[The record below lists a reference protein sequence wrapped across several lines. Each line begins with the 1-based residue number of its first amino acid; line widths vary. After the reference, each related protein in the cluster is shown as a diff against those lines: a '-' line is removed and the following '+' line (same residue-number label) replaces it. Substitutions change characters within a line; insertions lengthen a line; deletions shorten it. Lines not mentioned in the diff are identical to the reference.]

1 MFLPEELS
9 FYIISLGCSKN
20 QVDSEIVNGAM
31 VSAGFAEAESAE
43 CADIIIINTCG
54 FIEDAKRESIDVIFD
69 ALLLKE
75 NLSAAGGVCARPV
88 GDGVSFARK
97 IVVIGCLVSRYAD
110 ELHAEIPEIDFLYG
124 LVDDDFVPKLSHS
137 MRIVRREGAAC
148 RKPLI
153 ANLAYSYIKIAE
165 GCSNRCSYCAIP
177 IIRGPFEAYGP
188 GAILDDAR
196 RAVEGGAR
204 ELIVIAQ
211 DIASYRSGGAGLP
224 DLVNDISEIPGV
236 EWIRLMY
243 CHPDHIGEDIISL
256 VRDNGKVVKYCDIPF
271 QHASAKVL
279 RAMNRKG
286 DRETYTRL
294 VERLRSEVPGI
305 HLRSTFMVGFPG
317 ETDDDFEELAG
328 FLRDCCL
335 ERVGCFVYSPEE
347 GTAAASMGQQVPAK
361 VKRQRFRKLM
371 SMQKKISARA
381 LKRMVGS
388 TVRVMVEERIDEN
401 TWMGRTEYDAPEV
414 DGIFYLTVRDAS
426 ANTIVVS
433 KVTDALEYDLYGV
446 PV

>member
-1 MFLPEELS
+1 LFLPEELS

-20 QVDSEIVNGAM
+20 QVDSENANGAM
-31 VSAGFAEAESAE
+31 ISAGFAEAESAE

-69 ALLLKE
+69 ALSLKE
-75 NLSAAGGVCARPV
+75 SSSNARGVCAQT
-88 GDGVSFARK
+88 GNDGVFFARK
-97 IVVIGCLVSRYAD
+97 VAVIGCLVSRYGD
-110 ELHAEIPEIDFLYG
+110 ELRAEIPEIDFLYG
-124 LVDDDFVPKLSHS
+124 LVDGDFVPKLCRSLH
-137 MRIVRREGAAC
+137 IVRREGAAC

-177 IIRGPFEAYGP
+177 IIRGPFAAYDP

-211 DIASYRSGGAGLP
+211 DIACYRSGGMGLP
-224 DLVNDISEIPGV
+224 DLVNYISEIPGV
-236 EWIRLMY
+236 EWVRLMY
-243 CHPDHIGEDIISL
+243 CHPDHIGEDIIPL
-256 VRDNGKVVKYCDIPF
+256 IRDNGKVVKYCDIPF

-317 ETDDDFEELAG
+317 ETDKDFEELAG
-328 FLRDCCL
+328 FLRDCRL
-335 ERVGCFVYSPEE
+335 ERVGCFIYSPEE

-381 LKRMVGS
+381 LKSMVGS
-388 TVRVMVEERIDEN
+388 TVRVMVEERVDEN
-401 TWMGRTEYDAPEV
+401 TWMGRTEYDAPDV
-414 DGIFYLTVRDAS
+414 DGIFYLTVREAS
-426 ANTIVVS
+426 VNTIVVS
-433 KVTDALEYDLYGV
+433 RVTDALEYDLYGV